1 MAEAMGGIRQ
11 KLSRA
16 AEMAKGVQRL
26 HASGIVDLGNLGV
39 TLQTVK
45 NSRVYGPQATMAL
58 QGGRKFPSL
67 PAVVDEHGT
76 LTYKQLGDMSN
87 ALARG
92 LKSLGVSEVS
102 PVGLHCRDHSGLV

>member
-1 MAEAMGGIRQ
+1 MAEAVGGIRQ

-45 NSRVYGPQATMAL
+45 NSRVYGPQATMAIQAL
-58 QGGRKFPSL
+58 LSDAPTTGRVVGAARPRLIGAHAKRGSTG
-67 PAVVDEHGT
+67 AVGCCRR
-76 LTYKQLGDMSN
+76 YS
-87 ALARG
+87 R
-92 LKSLGVSEVS
+92 S
-102 PVGLHCRDHSGLV
+102 PW

>member
-1 MAEAMGGIRQ
+1 MTEVLGEIRQ

-45 NSRVYGPQATMAL
+45 NSRVYGQDSSQQLARGIAWQL
-58 QGGRKFPSL
+58 
-67 PAVVDEHGT
+67 VDEHHNSGET
-76 LTYKQLGDMSN
+76 EMDVELT
-87 ALARG
+87 
-92 LKSLGVSEVS
+92 
-102 PVGLHCRDHSGLV
+102 

>member
-1 MAEAMGGIRQ
+1 MAKALGGIRQ

-45 NSRVYGPQATMAL
+45 NSRVYGPQATMAI
-58 QGGRKFPSL
+58 QGGRKFPVT
-67 PAVVDEHGT
+67 A
-76 LTYKQLGDMSN
+76 GD
-87 ALARG
+87 
-92 LKSLGVSEVS
+92 
-102 PVGLHCRDHSGLV
+102 CR